1 MGGGRS
7 VDISAA
13 SISQH
18 RDFTADIPYRTHSIH
33 TGDIKMLS
41 EQTAAVCTVQ
51 EVSGKTMSSH
61 QPCSGGEDQDNIN
74 LRLDQITREHRSK
87 GWKLKN
93 IIVL

>member
-1 MGGGRS
+1 M
-7 VDISAA
+7 
-13 SISQH
+13 
-18 RDFTADIPYRTHSIH
+18 IPYRTHSIH

-51 EVSGKTMSSH
+51 EVSGKTMSSL

-74 LRLDQITREHRSK
+74 LRLDQITLEQRSK
-87 GWKLKN
+87 GWQLKN